1 MQGCRARR
9 LGPSASN
16 GAQAAQGEVQRM
28 VLSAALFRLLLRL
41 ADEISD
47 AQRSKLEERR
57 RHLGLVDL
65 LDLASESR
73 KDG

>member
-1 MQGCRARR
+1 
-9 LGPSASN
+9 
-16 GAQAAQGEVQRM
+16 M

-47 AQRSKLEERR
+47 EQRSKLEERR
-57 RHLGLVDL
+57 RHPGLVDL

-73 KDG
+73 KGWMRSC